1 MSSWCDSASSSDT
14 PVALSP
20 ARQWSPRE
28 ARGTAR
34 RAGPL
39 PATWGT
45 PSFGA
50 EGSSVSGERLP
61 RPAVV
66 AGALMCGLDRVRV
79 VGILTKAS
87 FSYRCDVAKPGG
99 GTECSRRLQ
108 HPATKMGSRGWL
120 VWKA

>member
-1 MSSWCDSASSSDT
+1 MQTS
-14 PVALSP
+14 
-20 ARQWSPRE
+20 
-28 ARGTAR
+28 
-34 RAGPL
+34 
-39 PATWGT
+39 
-45 PSFGA
+45 SFGA